1 MYSIISNLLSGS
13 LLFILV
19 VATPTTSM
27 GQNIT
32 TITAKMEDKI
42 EFQSYGKYEDPR
54 MVPKSFQAI
63 NKKDMTYKYV
73 IFLDKNYEEIYKN
86 DVHVTDVPFDSYEI
100 KNGLYYIYSTFVP
113 DPPYDHLVIDETTII
128 DFDKNQYY
136 YSWYDPIA
144 DVTITQRGFES
155 AITSN

>member
-63 NKKDMTYKYV
+63 NKKDIVYQYE
-73 IFLDKNYEEIYKN
+73 IFLEDNYMKIYKN
-86 DVHVTDVPFDSYEI
+86 SNYITDSPVDSYEI
-100 KNGLYYIYSTFVP
+100 KNGLYYFYSTFVP
-113 DPPYDHLVIDETTII
+113 APPYDHLVIDDVIII
-128 DFDKNQYY
+128 DFKENKFF

-144 DVTITQRGFES
+144 DVTITQMGMENLL
-155 AITSN
+155 TND